1 VWAAAPPET
10 KQNLDENSF
19 VKNDVFQIISKKIEQ
34 FNNSSSLINGSLE
47 KLTEAIAEQGVK
59 IDSQDNQ
66 INASELQSEENKK
79 IIKKLSSD
87 IETLSLITDY
97 FDWVIEKF
105 TNDFSKQKR
114 EIDDQTDQHN
124 ALEDQVQ
131 KVQAVLKEAI
141 LSIKQHEAAIKK
153 SSINIQKLNGI
164 TKDINENLEGLN
176 STISDIKKK
185 IIGLEKNISEG
196 KKHTDLNINAIKE
209 EAKHQNQ
216 NLNRTIYKRT
226 ILFVF
231 AFVVILI
238 LIFVVYFIAAKKL
251 LESTIALEQK
261 ITTAKET
268 IETEYLKTDTVLTD
282 LIEKQLE
289 VFKLP
294 VSPESVENEP
304 DHSLPLQ
311 VGQEIH
317 RMRKRISNMPEDT
330 KGLGALKNSL
340 NRLEEKFNAKGYEII
355 NLMGKPYVDGLSVKA
370 RFVPSDELNPGED
383 IITKIIIPQINFDGV
398 LIQAANVEVS
408 TGD

>member
-1 VWAAAPPET
+1 MWAAAPPET

-231 AFVVILI
+231 AIVVILI
-238 LIFVVYFIAAKKL
+238 LIFVV
-251 LESTIALEQK
+251 
-261 ITTAKET
+261 
-268 IETEYLKTDTVLTD
+268 D
-282 LIEKQLE
+282 
-289 VFKLP
+289 
-294 VSPESVENEP
+294 
-304 DHSLPLQ
+304 
-311 VGQEIH
+311 
-317 RMRKRISNMPEDT
+317 
-330 KGLGALKNSL
+330 
-340 NRLEEKFNAKGYEII
+340 
-355 NLMGKPYVDGLSVKA
+355 
-370 RFVPSDELNPGED
+370 
-383 IITKIIIPQINFDGV
+383 
-398 LIQAANVEVS
+398 
-408 TGD
+408 

>member
-1 VWAAAPPET
+1 MWAAAPPET